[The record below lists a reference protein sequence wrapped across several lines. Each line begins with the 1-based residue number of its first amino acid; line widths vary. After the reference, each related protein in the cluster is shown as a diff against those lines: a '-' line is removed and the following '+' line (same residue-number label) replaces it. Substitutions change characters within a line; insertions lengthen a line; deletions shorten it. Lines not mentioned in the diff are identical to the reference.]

1 MNTRLT
7 KVFSKL
13 LRDIAD
19 KVDAGTC
26 EIEESQAM
34 DVISML
40 SHTPLSKDQAC
51 SHLNMSRSKFD
62 ELVREGKI
70 PPGKKVRGFKEL
82 RWYVDEIELAMI

>member
-26 EIEESQAM
+26 EIEE
-34 DVISML
+34 
-40 SHTPLSKDQAC
+40 
-51 SHLNMSRSKFD
+51 
-62 ELVREGKI
+62 
-70 PPGKKVRGFKEL
+70 
-82 RWYVDEIELAMI
+82 